1 MFFIL
6 TKAMELLSLLTI
18 LVLAIRSAEG
28 CQLQSSTSET
38 TKDWWQTAQFYQIY
52 PRSFKDSDGDGIGDL
67 NGITSKLEYL
77 KDLGVTA
84 AWLSPI
90 NGRQPGSC
98 DAQIL
103 EVLQLAG
110 DAIQIA
116 DTIAIRVH
124 KGARVDLIELGILP
138 PVLCSSS

>member
-28 CQLQSSTSET
+28 CQLQSSTSES

-52 PRSFKDSDGDGIGDL
+52 PRSFKDSD
-67 NGITSKLEYL
+67 
-77 KDLGVTA
+77 
-84 AWLSPI
+84 
-90 NGRQPGSC
+90 
-98 DAQIL
+98 
-103 EVLQLAG
+103 
-110 DAIQIA
+110 
-116 DTIAIRVH
+116 AIRVH

>member
-67 NGITSKLEYL
+67 NGITS
-77 KDLGVTA
+77 
-84 AWLSPI
+84 
-90 NGRQPGSC
+90 
-98 DAQIL
+98 
-103 EVLQLAG
+103 

-124 KGARVDLIELGILP
+124 EGARVDLIELGILP